1 MSLEQIMFGLFAIMI
16 MVFSILTIASRRI
29 LRAAT
34 FLLFVLISTAGLYFW
49 LNYEFLA
56 GVQITLYAGGIV
68 VLIIF
73 SILLTH
79 HINHRFEKPGLG
91 NLIAGIGVAV
101 LGAAMAISTILS
113 YDFGVTKV
121 ETLPIDIKTV
131 GNQLVNTGHNGY
143 ALPFEVISILLLA
156 ALIGA
161 IVVARKETTKKTNP
175 DSK

>member
-1 MSLEQIMFGLFAIMI
+1 MSLEQIMFTLFAVMI

-34 FLLFVLISTAGLYFW
+34 FLLFVLLSTAGLYFW

-56 GVQITLYAGGIV
+56 GVQVALYAGGIV

-79 HINHRFEKPGLG
+79 HINHRFDKPAPG

-101 LGAAMAISTILS
+101 LGSALAISTLLS
-113 YDFGVTKV
+113 FDFGTKAT
-121 ETLPIDIKTV
+121 ETIPVDVNTIGK
-131 GNQLVNTGHNGY
+131 QLVSTEHNGY

-161 IVVARKETTKKTNP
+161 IVVARKEDVTETE
-175 DSK
+175 SK

>member
-1 MSLEQIMFGLFAIMI
+1 MSLQQIMFTLFAAMI
-16 MVFSILTIASRRI
+16 MVFSILTITSRRI

-56 GVQITLYAGGIV
+56 GVQIALYAGGIV
-68 VLIIF
+68 VIIIF

-79 HINHRFEKPGLG
+79 HINHKFERPGLG
-91 NLIAGIGVAV
+91 NLIAGIGVGV
-101 LGAAMAISTILS
+101 LGAVISISTLLS
-113 YDFGVTKV
+113 YNFTAR
-121 ETLPIDIKTV
+121 ETTPMVNDIKAI
-131 GNQLVNTGHNGY
+131 GNQLVSTQHNGY

-161 IVVARKETTKKTNP
+161 IIVAKKEDNVSETKSN
-175 DSK
+175 

>member
-1 MSLEQIMFGLFAIMI
+1 MSLQQIMFTLFAAMI
-16 MVFSILTIASRRI
+16 MVFSILTITSRRI

-56 GVQITLYAGGIV
+56 GVQIALYAGGIV
-68 VLIIF
+68 VIIIF

-79 HINHRFEKPGLG
+79 HINHKFEKPGLG
-91 NLIAGIGVAV
+91 NLIAGIGVGV
-101 LGAAMAISTILS
+101 LGAAISISTLLTYNFSAKPTTPMVNDVKAI
-113 YDFGVTKV
+113 
-121 ETLPIDIKTV
+121 
-131 GNQLVNTGHNGY
+131 GNQLVSTGHNGY

-161 IVVARKETTKKTNP
+161 IIVAKKQDTVSETE
-175 DSK
+175 SK

>member
-1 MSLEQIMFGLFAIMI
+1 MSLEQIMFTLFAVMI

-34 FLLFVLISTAGLYFW
+34 FLLFVLLSTAGLYFW

-56 GVQITLYAGGIV
+56 GVQVALYAGGIV

-79 HINHRFEKPGLG
+79 HINHRFDKPALG

-101 LGAAMAISTILS
+101 LGSALAISTLLS
-113 YDFGVTKV
+113 FDFGTKATEAIPV
-121 ETLPIDIKTV
+121 DVNAIGK
-131 GNQLVNTGHNGY
+131 QLVSTEHNGY

-161 IVVARKETTKKTNP
+161 IVVARKEDVTETE
-175 DSK
+175 SK

>member
-1 MSLEQIMFGLFAIMI
+1 MSLQQIMFTLFAAMI
-16 MVFSILTIASRRI
+16 MVFSILTITSRRI

-56 GVQITLYAGGIV
+56 GVQVALYAGGIV
-68 VLIIF
+68 VIIIF

-79 HINHRFEKPGLG
+79 HINHKFEKPGLG

-101 LGAAMAISTILS
+101 LGAGLSISAILS
-113 YDFGVTKV
+113 YTFTAKPV
-121 ETLPIDIKTV
+121 EPMVVDVKAI
-131 GNQLVNTGHNGY
+131 GNQLVSIAHNGY

-161 IVVARKETTKKTNP
+161 IIVAKKSDNESETETK
-175 DSK
+175 